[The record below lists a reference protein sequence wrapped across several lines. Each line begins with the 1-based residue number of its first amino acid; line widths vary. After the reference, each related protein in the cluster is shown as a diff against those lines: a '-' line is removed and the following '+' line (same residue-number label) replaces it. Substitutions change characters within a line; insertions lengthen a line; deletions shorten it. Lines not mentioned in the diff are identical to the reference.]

1 MVNTVLGPME
11 TSEMGRTLMH
21 EHAVCFDIALKKAFG
36 KKWVDEDAAIELIV
50 KELKAAKE
58 YSGIQTIVDAT
69 PINSGRDV
77 KILKQVSEESGVN
90 ILAATGLFAFENFPI
105 VGKFKKQTVQIGRAH
120 V

>member
-69 PINSGRDV
+69 VSYRITCNNGNQRTLINS
-77 KILKQVSEESGVN
+77 
-90 ILAATGLFAFENFPI
+90 
-105 VGKFKKQTVQIGRAH
+105 
-120 V
+120 

>member
-50 KELKAAKE
+50 KELSLIHISRFLCE
-58 YSGIQTIVDAT
+58 SYSCGI
-69 PINSGRDV
+69 DV
-77 KILKQVSEESGVN
+77 VNYFIYWNCLYSELV
-90 ILAATGLFAFENFPI
+90 
-105 VGKFKKQTVQIGRAH
+105 
-120 V
+120 

>member
-21 EHAVCFDIALKKAFG
+21 EHAVCFDMALKKAFG

-58 YSGIQTIVDAT
+58 YSGIVIFVKKFMLLLKKMVKKNLRVDITIRLKKD
-69 PINSGRDV
+69 IH
-77 KILKQVSEESGVN
+77 ILMMKT
-90 ILAATGLFAFENFPI
+90 AP
-105 VGKFKKQTVQIGRAH
+105 
-120 V
+120 

>member
-21 EHAVCFDIALKKAFG
+21 EHAVCFDMALKKCIWE
-36 KKWVDEDAAIELIV
+36 KWVDEDAAIELIV

-69 PINSGRDV
+69 Q
-77 KILKQVSEESGVN
+77 L
-90 ILAATGLFAFENFPI
+90 T
-105 VGKFKKQTVQIGRAH
+105 VGGM
-120 V
+120 

>member
-58 YSGIQTIVDAT
+58 YSGIQAW
-69 PINSGRDV
+69 
-77 KILKQVSEESGVN
+77 
-90 ILAATGLFAFENFPI
+90 
-105 VGKFKKQTVQIGRAH
+105 
-120 V
+120 

>member
-50 KELKAAKE
+50 KE
-58 YSGIQTIVDAT
+58 
-69 PINSGRDV
+69 
-77 KILKQVSEESGVN
+77 
-90 ILAATGLFAFENFPI
+90 
-105 VGKFKKQTVQIGRAH
+105 
-120 V
+120 

>member
-21 EHAVCFDIALKKAFG
+21 EHAVCFDMALKKAFG

-77 KILKQVSEESGVN
+77 KILYLKNLEL
-90 ILAATGLFAFENFPI
+90 IF
-105 VGKFKKQTVQIGRAH
+105 
-120 V
+120 

>member
-21 EHAVCFDIALKKAFG
+21 EHAVCFDMALKKAFG

-58 YSGIQTIVDAT
+58 YSGIQNYRYVPTHIQHHLPHT
-69 PINSGRDV
+69 SPEPN
-77 KILKQVSEESGVN
+77 K
-90 ILAATGLFAFENFPI
+90 LALN
-105 VGKFKKQTVQIGRAH
+105 VGTM
-120 V
+120 